1 MKHFENYSDCKESG
15 MTLIEIMMSL
25 AILIMITLA
34 SSGMIRNSLDMRNR
48 VKNAS
53 RTNNRLNTITSRL
66 TKDLQLAFL
75 TGRDELI
82 SKSRTSSIFYTK
94 LSSDS
99 SELRFTAMSHE
110 PILANSHQS
119 DQTYIIYKI
128 EKDFD
133 TNMTSLFRGETKVI
147 PEKLDDDAPFEV
159 LARHVKSIKIW
170 GWNGDRWKE
179 RWDTRKSEF
188 KNILPKLVKIEIEV
202 YDKEFFPDEPINYDD
217 APTSIR
223 RSIVYLPMSQGQA
236 EKKQGSSSPKIRF

>member
-1 MKHFENYSDCKESG
+1 

-53 RTNNRLNTITSRL
+53 RTNNRLNTITSRM

-82 SKSRTSSIFYTK
+82 SKSRTSSLFYIK
-94 LSSDS
+94 SSGDT
-99 SELRFTAMSHE
+99 SELRFTSMSHE
-110 PILANSHQS
+110 PILANSHES

-133 TNMTSLFRGETKVI
+133 SNMTSLYRGATKVI
-147 PEKLDDDAPFEV
+147 PKNLMTKLHLNFLQD
-159 LARHVKSIKIW
+159 
-170 GWNGDRWKE
+170 
-179 RWDTRKSEF
+179 
-188 KNILPKLVKIEIEV
+188 
-202 YDKEFFPDEPINYDD
+202 
-217 APTSIR
+217 
-223 RSIVYLPMSQGQA
+223 M
-236 EKKQGSSSPKIRF
+236 